1 MGFSCRVHYSISTL
15 LFSLPLSLPPLIYQ
29 EFRVPEVDVPLRALK
44 IVRGGRFVLGQT
56 ALNHAYIE
64 IDRRSKSIG
73 FAK

>member
-1 MGFSCRVHYSISTL
+1 MQLASAKEGMGGHPPI
-15 LFSLPLSLPPLIYQ
+15 LFPMPTIPPSLQ

-44 IVRGGRFVLGQT
+44 VVRGGRFVLGQT

-64 IDRRSKSIG
+64 IDREKKSIG